1 MKYSGQYAASN
12 KKSAAKRYCAWLAI
26 LGLHTILIVSAEANE
41 NTFVILK
48 ESARVAQYV
57 DQIDASALRGNI
69 SIIEQ
74 QGNNNSASVFQSR
87 SATYQMANFSHIYQR
102 GNNNL
107 ATVNQTNGNNIGV
120 VWQVGNNHTAH
131 INQQGNNLSFN
142 ANIYQVGFSG
152 DVTISQS
159 GSGLRG
165 VSVQQQN
172 YSGNTRPV
180 TIDTY

>member
-1 MKYSGQYAASN
+1 MKTSSLC
-12 KKSAAKRYCAWLAI
+12 SATITNSAVKRYCASLAI
-26 LGLHTILIVSAEANE
+26 IGLLTGNVFSAEANDNE
-41 NTFVILK
+41 FVVLR
-48 ESARVAQYV
+48 EGARVAQYI
-57 DQIDASALRGNI
+57 DQIDAAALRGNI

-74 QGNNNSASVFQSR
+74 QGNNNSARVFQSR
-87 SATYQMANFSHIYQR
+87 SAAYQLANFSHIYQR
-102 GNNNL
+102 GNNNV
-107 ATVNQTNGNNIGV
+107 ANVNQVNGNNIGV

-131 INQQGNNLSFN
+131 INQQGNSLSFS
-142 ANIYQVGFSG
+142 ADIYQLGFSG